1 MLSRSPFRFVGSR
14 AGSGI
19 ILVQVLVAP
28 DYRIPARVTAVDLRG
43 SDVGSGSGGG
53 NGSAGN
59 LAIEHL
65 RSAVDTS
72 IASLRSADHINLSGD
87 RDASSDIVN
96 GQAEDGLVVLFVPST
111 AFPKHLC
118 RGAWAR
124 GCVVETPR
132 GSPRP
137 RGK

>member
-19 ILVQVLVAP
+19 TLVQVLVAP

-43 SDVGSGSGGG
+43 SGRGLWKWRWKWKCRY
-53 NGSAGN
+53 

-87 RDASSDIVN
+87 RDASPEIVS
-96 GQAEDGLVVLFVPST
+96 GQAEDGLVVLFVPNT
-111 AFPKHLC
+111 AFPRYLC

-137 RGK
+137 RAK